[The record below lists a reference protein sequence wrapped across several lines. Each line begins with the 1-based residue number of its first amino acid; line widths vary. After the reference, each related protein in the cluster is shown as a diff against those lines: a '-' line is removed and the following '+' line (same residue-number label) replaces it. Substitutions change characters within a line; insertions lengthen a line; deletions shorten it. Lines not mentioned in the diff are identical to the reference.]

1 MSLRDHFHPPLSA
14 HRHWHAFHHAWAT
27 FIAADL
33 NQRRLPGYFAESNV
47 QFGIEIDA
55 AAFQEPYLAGNPG
68 AGPQLA

>member
-1 MSLRDHFHPPLSA
+1 MLQFAGVGHVEPSD
-14 HRHWHAFHHAWAT
+14 HHAWAT